1 MIYAEKENEG
11 ESYTQQLSLEE
22 AILKRYN
29 WRFKKFK
36 IFFKIKSDM
45 RVTFWLQQKW
55 QNCSKRKNCSKLIF
69 IILMSFLQFFIDTY
83 ADLDKKTK
91 EVDLIL
97 NLLLD

>member
-36 IFFKIKSDM
+36 ILFKIKSDM
-45 RVTFWLQQKW
+45 RVTFWLQQKR